1 MPSIIQKSRDS
12 DQQADVGRFAL
23 LLAIVV
29 VIIGLLGLVGSPEA
43 SEGTGTLMRV
53 VITILAVS
61 VVIATI
67 RIARI
72 SRQNQR
78 WFASLVGVLLVVS
91 IIGFL
96 VTSNPLLGKVI
107 SFSWVLLVVSAPLLL
122 LRQVLAADQ
131 VTVQTIL
138 GSITVYLLLGVAL
151 ALLAIAM
158 QDSAGFFE
166 VEPRPTAYIYFAF
179 VTITTLGYG
188 DLAPFTD
195 AARMVSVMAAVIAQM
210 YLVIVVARLV
220 SIWRPARNTNDPG
233 EDR

>member
-1 MPSIIQKSRDS
+1 MRRSQDS
-12 DQQADVGRFAL
+12 DQQADVSRFAL

-29 VIIGLLGLVGSPEA
+29 IIIGLLGLVGSPE
-43 SEGTGTLMRV
+43 SSRSTDTLMRIV
-53 VITILAVS
+53 FTILAVG
-61 VVIATI
+61 VLIATI

-78 WFASLVGVLLVVS
+78 WFASLVGGFLVVS

-96 VTSNPLLGKVI
+96 VTSNPLLGKVM
-107 SFSWVLLVVSAPLLL
+107 SFSWVLLVVSAPLLV
-122 LRQVLAADQ
+122 LRQILASEH

-158 QDSAGFFE
+158 QQSVGFFE
-166 VEPRPTAYIYFAF
+166 VAPRSTAYIYFAF

-195 AARMVSVMAAVIAQM
+195 AARLVSVLAAVIAQM

-220 SIWRPARNTNDPG
+220 TIWRPSRNETPPG
-233 EDR
+233 DDR

>member
-1 MPSIIQKSRDS
+1 MPSIIRPSTDT

-43 SEGTGTLMRV
+43 SDSSSTPIRIV
-53 VITILAVS
+53 VTFLAVG
-61 VVIATI
+61 VLLATV

-78 WFASLVGVLLVVS
+78 WFASVVGGLFLLSV
-91 IIGFL
+91 IGFA
-96 VTSNPLLGKVI
+96 VTSNPVLGKVI
-107 SFSWVLLVVSAPLLL
+107 SFFWVLLVVSAPVLL
-122 LRQVLAADQ
+122 LRQVLASDR

-138 GSITVYLLLGVAL
+138 GAITVYLLLGVAL

-158 QDSAGFFE
+158 QDSAGFFDG
-166 VEPRPTAYIYFAF
+166 EPRPTAYIYFAF

-188 DLAPFTD
+188 DLAPYTD
-195 AARMVSVMAAVIAQM
+195 SARMVSVMAAVIAQM

-220 SIWRPARNTNDPG
+220 SIWRPAHTAQDHG
-233 EDR
+233 DDR